1 MRTPA
6 LSMLVVSSGLRV
18 RLELERVGRDLGLAI
33 HFAEDLRTA
42 VATIRTAWLDVV
54 VLGPDLVDDDLR
66 DTILRIH
73 ALDDG
78 STILAVLPVEDVKM
92 ICKAFRA
99 GAKDV
104 LSMPLSAHELS
115 AAIAS
120 TFGPVP
126 IEPGLAP
133 GSRLN

>member
-6 LSMLVVSSGLRV
+6 LSMLVVSRGLRV
-18 RLELERVGRDLGLAI
+18 RADLERIGRDLGLAI
-33 HFAEDLRTA
+33 HFAKDLRTA
-42 VATIRTAWLDVV
+42 VASIRTAWLDVV
-54 VLGPDLVDDDLR
+54 VLGPDLVDDALR
-66 DTILRIH
+66 DTIVRIH

-78 STILAVLPVEDVKM
+78 STILAVLPVEDPSTV
-92 ICKAFRA
+92 CKAFRA

-115 AAIAS
+115 AAIAR

-126 IEPGLAP
+126 IEPGLA
-133 GSRLN
+133 SASQLN